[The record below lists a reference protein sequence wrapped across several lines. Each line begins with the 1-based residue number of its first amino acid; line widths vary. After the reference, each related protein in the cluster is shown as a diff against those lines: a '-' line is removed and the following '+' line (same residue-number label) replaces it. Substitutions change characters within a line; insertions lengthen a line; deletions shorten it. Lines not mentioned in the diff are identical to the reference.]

1 VKYPWRTTPL
11 NQTFFVK
18 RGEIE
23 VVKVA
28 ANVFCKRN
36 PGYKF
41 VTKKVEGGVEVRRV
55 L

>member
-1 VKYPWRTTPL
+1 MKYPWRTTPL

-28 ANVFCKRN
+28 AEAFSKRN
-36 PGYKF
+36 PEYKF
-41 VTKKVEGGVEVRRV
+41 VTKKVEDGVEVRRV

>member
-28 ANVFCKRN
+28 ASVFSKRN
-36 PGYKF
+36 PGFKF
-41 VTKKVEGGVEVRRV
+41 EAKKVEGGVEVRRV